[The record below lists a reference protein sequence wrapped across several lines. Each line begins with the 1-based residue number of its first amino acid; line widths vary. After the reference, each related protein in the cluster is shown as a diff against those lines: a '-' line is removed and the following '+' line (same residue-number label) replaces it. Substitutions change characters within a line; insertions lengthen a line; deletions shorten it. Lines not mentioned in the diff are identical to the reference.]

1 MTQLNRAVLIVRLHL
16 KHAYPILKLLRDYK
30 EMGVSVKKD
39 KVQAVGQ
46 CLHNNDAVTARER
59 LVVTAQ
65 FRSYLED
72 CKSDNILGIHCSSQE
87 QRGYS
92 LIEG

>member
-30 EMGVSVKKD
+30 EMGVSVKKN
-39 KVQAVGQ
+39 KVPAVRQ

-65 FRSYLED
+65 FRSYLAD
-72 CKSDNILGIHCSSQE
+72 CESDKILGMYCSSLE

-92 LIEG
+92 FVEG